1 MKKTYDTPKAVVLGS
16 VKELTRQPNGSYGNP
31 NGYT

>member
-16 VKELTRQPNGSYGNP
+16 VKELTRGDHKGSYGP
-31 NGYT
+31 PQDW